1 MISLF
6 RKIRQKLLSQNRVT
20 RYLVYALGEI
30 LLVVIGILIA
40 LQVNNWNEQ
49 QKLQEK
55 EKLYLSRLKEE
66 AKWNIDILD
75 NQIKLYQKNALNL
88 DSIASFL
95 SNSVPKNESLEIPAI
110 PSFISA
116 WKLKNSAY
124 TELVSSGTLGVVISD
139 LKLRE
144 MLDEIASFQTVTIQA
159 LNYWR
164 DLSVADADLFQ
175 PYRIQKISLVNGD
188 TTKTMS
194 LDYEKMLGQS
204 EVIAGL
210 QFWSFTNQ
218 KFAGGIEEYRADFLR
233 LLARIECLENNTCSN

>member
-6 RKIRQKLLSQNRVT
+6 RKIRQKLLSQNRLS
-20 RYLVYALGEI
+20 RYLFYAIGEI
-30 LLVVIGILIA
+30 ALVMVGILLA

-49 QKLQEK
+49 QKLQQK

-66 AKWNIDILD
+66 AKWNIDILE
-75 NQIKLYQKNALNL
+75 NQIKLYQRNALNL

-95 SNSVPKNESLEIPAI
+95 SNSLPKNESLVIPAI

-116 WKLKNSAY
+116 WKLKSSAY

-144 MLDEIASFQTVTIQA
+144 MLDEIASFQTITIQT

-175 PYRIQKISLVNGD
+175 PFRIQKISLVNGD

-194 LDYEKMLGQS
+194 LDYDQMLGQS
-204 EVIAGL
+204 EIIAGL

-218 KFAGGIEEYRADFLR
+218 KFAGGIEEYRANFIR
-233 LLARIECLENNTCSN
+233 LLERIECLENNNCSD